1 MSILTCFRQVLTL
14 NPMMRHLNEHSNLWK
29 DSLHTLLRFIIIL
42 QGKKLF
48 VKGRVMYG
56 HVCMV
61 KHKNMVDKVSSSES
75 PWRTWKSSIMSYSLV
90 LTVDLIANNYNLGQ
104 NKMEQQTPS
113 PPNQGWSRAKRKNA
127 PFSHLWFG
135 GEGRSRFSI
144 YFVQDCSFGDSLRFM

>member
-75 PWRTWKSSIMSYSLV
+75 PWRAWKSSILSYSLV
-90 LTVDLIANNYNLGQ
+90 LKVDLMANNYNLGQ
-104 NKMEQQTPS
+104 NKTEQQTPI
-113 PPNQGWSRAKRKNA
+113 PPLPPPPKSRMKPREAQKRA
-127 PFSHLWFG
+127 SFPSLIWGG
-135 GEGRSRFSI
+135 GEVKVFHLFCPR
-144 YFVQDCSFGDSLRFM
+144 L

>member
-1 MSILTCFRQVLTL
+1 MK
-14 NPMMRHLNEHSNLWK
+14 RHLNENSNLWK
-29 DSLHTLLRFIIIL
+29 DSLDTFLCIIIIL

-56 HVCMV
+56 HVCVV

-75 PWRTWKSSIMSYSLV
+75 PRRAWKSNILSYSLV
-90 LTVDLIANNYNLGQ
+90 LTVDLMATNCNLGQ
-104 NKMEQQTPS
+104 NKMEQQTPI

-127 PFSHLWFG
+127 PVSHLWFG

-144 YFVQDCSFGDSLRFM
+144 YFIQDCSFGDSPRLM